1 MKSWNQKKRIHLKR
15 RLAAAFSIIVLAAAV
30 PAGTIFAETLSAETS
45 ESTAA
50 YTAAETEYPAEA
62 PENTADYVAET
73 SEDSA
78 CYASGQEGF
87 SAPAD
92 ASETAANVE
101 TEETADAFETA
112 ATAETEETADAF
124 ETAANAETEEA
135 ADAFETAANA
145 ETEEAADAFEITE
158 TAASS
163 ETAASPETAGAEGI
177 SWTADPEEGPESAE
191 TAGPEGVYKMSEP
204 ADPAEAP
211 EAAEAADP
219 QEYTEPAVDTGAEE
233 PEDKRESFKEFEETE
248 TGLGTESEETTDIA
262 ESPKAGGATET
273 TEIEITG
280 ENETGPV
287 ICLTDVPAMGENRP
301 LQGCVFR
308 GDGGSF
314 NPADYR
320 ISIYLQLYEGGEYYK
335 KPTNLTP
342 YVDLFDDG
350 SFSGKF
356 NTGGNDINA
365 RILHV
370 MLIPS
375 NHTPGAFGLTKDA
388 ALDYVKITRAEGG
401 AVTVAPSRPEPE
413 IPGRQ
418 PAISAQLPVSKNRI
432 ALDVGFYT
440 DGSQPGS
447 ALSESLIRRQ
457 LEAISGF
464 TDTVRFYGAAG
475 ELAKAY
481 KIAHSMGFSIV
492 GTAWLSGN
500 QSADRAEMNALID
513 HCNRGYVQVACVGN
527 ETLLSKS
534 LTAPQLI
541 EDIRY
546 VRERLAD
553 SSIPVTTSDSVD
565 LLIENASVRNACNL
579 IMPNCYPFWG
589 GTDISQAAASFIE
602 SINNL
607 KAASGGKQ
615 VLVSETGWP
624 TAGPT
629 KGNAVPGETQAKQY
643 FEAIRAWSL
652 ATGTQVLWFDAADEP
667 WKASNEGI
675 WGAHW
680 GILTTDFRFKQ
691 GYAELDF
698 FKPFAIIDIA
708 KAQVTGIVNKTYAGR
723 RLTQDLTV
731 RIGTDTLVEGTDYTV
746 SYTNNTHVGTA
757 TITIK
762 GKGSYKGSITKTF
775 KILKAEQSI
784 TVKTTASRIAVGQK
798 AAVSIS
804 GAKGDKSFISSDST
818 IATVNGT
825 TGLVSAKKV
834 GIVTITAKSARTAD
848 FNAAS
853 KKITIK
859 VVPPKTISFTA
870 ANQAKGIKLTW
881 EKVTGAT
888 AYILSR
894 NGEEFKMVKGGSTV
908 TYTDTAATVNG
919 KKYTYKIIAKADT
932 GRSTQSASAAIYQVA
947 RPAISSAVRTASTKM
962 TVKWGANTKATGYRI
977 QYSTDKSFS
986 ENVTNVTIKN
996 AADKSK
1002 VIGSLTAGRTYYVR
1016 LRTYKK
1022 VNEVNYWSAW
1032 SPVKTVQ

>member
-50 YTAAETEYPAEA
+50 YTAAETEYPPEV
-62 PENTADYVAET
+62 PENTADHVAET
-73 SEDSA
+73 SENSA
-78 CYASGQEGF
+78 CYASEEEGF

-92 ASETAANVE
+92 ASETAANV
-101 TEETADAFETA
+101 
-112 ATAETEETADAF
+112 ETEETADAF

-204 ADPAEAP
+204 ADPAEAS

-335 KPTNLTP
+335 KPTDLTP

-375 NHTPGAFGLTKDA
+375 NHTPGDFGLTKDA

-401 AVTVAPSRPEPE
+401 EVTVAPSRPEPE

-418 PAISAQLPVSKNRI
+418 PAISALLPVSKNRI

-527 ETLLSKS
+527 ETLLSNS

-541 EDIRY
+541 SDIRY

-624 TAGPT
+624 TAGQT
-629 KGNAVPGETQAKQY
+629 KVNAVPGETQAKQY

-652 ATGTQVLWFDAADEP
+652 ATGTRVLWFDAADEP
-667 WKASNEGI
+667 WKEQNEDEV
-675 WGAHW
+675 GAHW
-680 GILTTDFRFKQ
+680 GILTTDFRFKP
-691 GYAELDF
+691 GYAEVDF

-731 RIGTDTLVEGTDYTV
+731 RIGSETLIEGTDYTV

-834 GIVTITAKSARTAD
+834 GTVTITAKSARTAD

-870 ANQAKGIKLTW
+870 ANQVKGIKLTW

-1032 SPVKTVQ
+1032 SPVKTVK

>member
-1 MKSWNQKKRIHLKR
+1 
-15 RLAAAFSIIVLAAAV
+15 
-30 PAGTIFAETLSAETS
+30 
-45 ESTAA
+45 
-50 YTAAETEYPAEA
+50 
-62 PENTADYVAET
+62 
-73 SEDSA
+73 
-78 CYASGQEGF
+78 
-87 SAPAD
+87 
-92 ASETAANVE
+92 
-101 TEETADAFETA
+101 
-112 ATAETEETADAF
+112 
-124 ETAANAETEEA
+124 
-135 ADAFETAANA
+135 
-145 ETEEAADAFEITE
+145 
-158 TAASS
+158 
-163 ETAASPETAGAEGI
+163 
-177 SWTADPEEGPESAE
+177 
-191 TAGPEGVYKMSEP
+191 
-204 ADPAEAP
+204 
-211 EAAEAADP
+211 
-219 QEYTEPAVDTGAEE
+219 
-233 PEDKRESFKEFEETE
+233 
-248 TGLGTESEETTDIA
+248 
-262 ESPKAGGATET
+262 
-273 TEIEITG
+273 
-280 ENETGPV
+280 
-287 ICLTDVPAMGENRP
+287 
-301 LQGCVFR
+301 
-308 GDGGSF
+308 
-314 NPADYR
+314 
-320 ISIYLQLYEGGEYYK
+320 
-335 KPTNLTP
+335 
-342 YVDLFDDG
+342 
-350 SFSGKF
+350 
-356 NTGGNDINA
+356 
-365 RILHV
+365 

-401 AVTVAPSRPEPE
+401 EVTVAPSRPEPE

-418 PAISAQLPVSKNRI
+418 PAISALLPVSKNRI

-624 TAGPT
+624 TAGQT

-652 ATGTQVLWFDAADEP
+652 ATGTQILWFDAADEP

-691 GYAELDF
+691 GYAEVDF

-731 RIGTDTLVEGTDYTV
+731 RIGSETLIEGTDYTV

-834 GIVTITAKSARTAD
+834 GTVTITAKSARTAD

-1022 VNEVNYWSAW
+1022 VNDVNYWSAW
-1032 SPVKTVQ
+1032 SPVKTVK